1 MPLSIVHRQEQT
13 EIGYLPS
20 TQAFALTGR
29 ACRMAFPRA
38 MPWAMCSLPLRG
50 AIGYM
55 RIIIR
60 LFGSA
65 RICVGK

>member
-29 ACRMAFPRA
+29 
-38 MPWAMCSLPLRG
+38 G
-50 AIGYM
+50 
-55 RIIIR
+55 
-60 LFGSA
+60 
-65 RICVGK
+65 